1 MRKFSIFI
9 SISLLILFALDRGF
23 GYLFDYFYSE
33 TKTGQTGGK
42 INYYLSLPKNPD
54 CVVMGN
60 SRALYQIIPDSFAI
74 PTYNLCHAGM
84 HQVFQTGLLTQMER
98 EGKMPKLILLH
109 LEPEEFIGEQ
119 FNRDIQNLKFYHGRN
134 GWVTREL
141 NALSNYEQVKFFF
154 ASYRYNGRV
163 ISLLKNY
170 LQTKRTDYTSNGY
183 VAIEPSETD
192 SITTMYSLQQTLPV
206 TNEKLNQDQW
216 EYLNEF
222 LRVCERNGTQ
232 VICFTSPI
240 YAYKQNESDGTS
252 ELESRLK
259 NRKISYINY
268 LEKNIPALQQKA
280 SLWKDRHHLN
290 HGGALIESKMLAHD
304 VDSVLR
310 LRH

>member
-9 SISLLILFALDRGF
+9 IVSLLILVVLDRGT
-23 GYLFDYFYSE
+23 GYLFDSLYRQ

-42 INYYLSLPKNPD
+42 INYYFLLPKTPD
-54 CVVMGN
+54 WVVMGN
-60 SRALYQIIPDSFAI
+60 SRALYQIIPDSFAL

-119 FNRDIQNLKFYHGRN
+119 FNSDIQNLKFYHGKN
-134 GWVTREL
+134 DWITREL
-141 NALSNYEQVKFFF
+141 NSLSRYEQYKFFF
-154 ASYRYNGRV
+154 ATYRYNGRV
-163 ISLLKNY
+163 ISQLKNY
-170 LQTKRTDYTSNGY
+170 LQTIRSDYSSNGY
-183 VAIEPSETD
+183 VAIKPSETD
-192 SITTMYSLQQTLPV
+192 SITTIYSLNKALLL
-206 TNEKLNQDQW
+206 TNEKLNQHQW
-216 EYLNEF
+216 NYLNEF
-222 LRVCERNGTQ
+222 LEICNRHGTK

-240 YAYKQNESDGTS
+240 YSYQQKKTQGIR

-259 NRKISYINY
+259 NRGIAYVNYIG
-268 LEKNIPALQQKA
+268 KSIPSLQGKP

-290 HGGALIESKMLAHD
+290 HLGASIESDVMAQD

-310 LRH
+310 QHH

>member
-9 SISLLILFALDRGF
+9 SISLLILFALDRGL
-23 GYLFDYFYSE
+23 GYLLDYFYSE

-42 INYYLSLPKNPD
+42 INYYLSFPKTPD
-54 CVVMGN
+54 WVVMGN
-60 SRALYQIIPDSFAI
+60 SRALYQIIPDSLAM
-74 PTYNLCHAGM
+74 PSYNLCHAGM
-84 HQVFQTGLLTQMER
+84 HQIFQTGLLTQMKR

-134 GWVTREL
+134 EWITREL
-141 NALSNYEQVKFFF
+141 NALSSYEQVKFFF
-154 ASYRYNGRV
+154 VSYRYNGRV

-183 VAIEPSETD
+183 MAIEPSDTD
-192 SITTMYSLQQTLPV
+192 SITTIYSLRQTPPFA
-206 TNEKLNQDQW
+206 NEKLNQDQW

-222 LRVCERNGTQ
+222 LRVCQKNRTQ

-240 YAYKQNESDGTS
+240 YSYNQKKSDGIR

-259 NRKISYINY
+259 NIGIPYINY

-290 HGGALIESKMLAHD
+290 HVGAQIESSVLAHD

-310 LRH
+310 LHR